1 MSDRIKT
8 HGRAFGDPELGS
20 PGQALS
26 AMQGRKLKEITA
38 KARGETPKGRV
49 RRKPPGGA

>member
-1 MSDRIKT
+1 VKT

-26 AMQGRKLKEITA
+26 AMQGRKLKEIEA
-38 KARGETPKGRV
+38 KARGEKPKARFG
-49 RRKPPGGA
+49 RRKPPE

>member
-1 MSDRIKT
+1 MKT

-38 KARGETPKGRV
+38 KANGEEPKRRFGR
-49 RRKPPGGA
+49 KQPPKD

>member
-1 MSDRIKT
+1 MKT

-26 AMQGRKLKEITA
+26 ALQGRKLKEIAA
-38 KARGETPKGRV
+38 KARVETPKVRFG
-49 RRKPPGGA
+49 RRKPET